1 VEWVEPRAGLGNMTI
16 SDDVESNIDIVP
28 QCTECLAVVHSPILS
43 HVISLLSQ
51 LSLIPPPYLV

>member
-1 VEWVEPRAGLGNMTI
+1 MTI